1 MNFPHSQMCTEP
13 PVPAGRSC
21 ESGFSLRYPR
31 KSWNYRY
38 LGQSYKPHPVNTLA
52 GALQGSRPSGYS
64 LPVQHGYPLPVYT
77 AFWIPDIPETKAY
90 RYGRKHIVRSGKS
103 LFPKTSFWNWS
114 LSHKGQHHNPLPG
127 SLLLSPSPQF
137 PEPHPE
143 RDTFSRLDLAFLWQ
157 PWTYPSLS
165 YPHNPW
171 NRNAYWQSAQ
181 MECHA
186 PFAVSPWSF

>member
-13 PVPAGRSC
+13 PVPAGRSY

-38 LGQSYKPHPVNTLA
+38 PGQSYKPHPVNTLA
-52 GALQGSRPSGYS
+52 GALQESRPSGYS

-127 SLLLSPSPQF
+127 SLLLSPSLQF

-143 RDTFSRLDLAFLWQ
+143 RDTFSQLEQAFL
-157 PWTYPSLS
+157 
-165 YPHNPW
+165 
-171 NRNAYWQSAQ
+171 
-181 MECHA
+181 
-186 PFAVSPWSF
+186 